1 MQILNCRNWREDEIP
16 DLQKMNEKQN
26 TNWIRES
33 CVWDEALFHDINSD
47 TILKQSKLTEKKYI
61 YKREK
66 GYGFSLIIIFW
77 SVALI

>member
-1 MQILNCRNWREDEIP
+1 MQISNCRNWKEDEIL
-16 DLQKMNEKQN
+16 DLQKMNEKWN
-26 TNWIRES
+26 TNWIRKS

-66 GYGFSLIIIFW
+66 S
-77 SVALI
+77 